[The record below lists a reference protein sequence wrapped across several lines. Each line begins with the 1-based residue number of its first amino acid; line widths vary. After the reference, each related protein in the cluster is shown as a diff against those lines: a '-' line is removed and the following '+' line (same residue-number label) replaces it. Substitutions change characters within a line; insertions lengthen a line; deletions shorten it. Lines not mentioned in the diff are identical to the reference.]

1 MTEITLI
8 APADYRVMPWR
19 NGQGTTTEI
28 AIAPGVGDRFRWR
41 LSIADVASS
50 GPFSDFSG
58 YDRVIAV
65 VSGAG
70 MRLAVAGRAPV
81 VLTRDSDP
89 YPFPG
94 DAATDCTLLD
104 GPIRDFNLMTDR
116 ATCRGALA
124 ALRFGPTPI
133 MPAPIMPAPIIPPP
147 APGATA
153 LLYTV
158 RGGLAVAA
166 GASGEWRVPEGAT
179 LRLDA
184 ASGGLSVAGEPGG
197 IALLAMIAPAAL

>member
-1 MTEITLI
+1 MDPEINLI
-8 APADYRVMPWR
+8 PPADYRVMTWR
-19 NGQGTTTEI
+19 NGLGTTTEI
-28 AIAPGVGDRFRWR
+28 AIAPGAGDRFRWR
-41 LSIADVASS
+41 LSIADVTSS

-65 VSGAG
+65 VTGAG

-94 DAATDCTLLD
+94 EAATHCTLLD

-116 ATCRGALA
+116 ETCRGALVT
-124 ALRFGPTPI
+124 LRFDA
-133 MPAPIMPAPIIPPP
+133 APIVPALT
-147 APGATA
+147 PGATG
-153 LLYTV
+153 LLYAL
-158 RGGLAVAA
+158 RGGLTVTV

-184 ASGGLSVAGEPGG
+184 GQSALSVAGAPGG
-197 IALLAMIAPAAL
+197 VALLATIAPAAS

>member
-8 APADYRVMPWR
+8 SPADYRVMTWR

-124 ALRFGPTPI
+124 ALRFGPAPMI
-133 MPAPIMPAPIIPPP
+133 PAPIVPVP

-153 LLYTV
+153 LLHAA
-158 RGGLAVAA
+158 RGNLAVAV
-166 GASGEWRVPEGAT
+166 GASGEWQVPEGAT
-179 LRLDA
+179 LRLEA
-184 ASGGLSVAGEPGG
+184 GPGGLSVAGEPGG
-197 IALLAMIAPAAL
+197 IALLATIAPAPP

>member
-1 MTEITLI
+1 MPEITLI
-8 APADYRVMPWR
+8 PPSDYRVMAWR

-28 AIAPGVGDRFRWR
+28 AIAPGAGDRFRWR
-41 LSIADVASS
+41 LSIADVAAS

-81 VLTRDSDP
+81 ELTQASDP

-94 DAATDCTLLD
+94 DAATECTLLG

-116 ATCRGALA
+116 AFCRGAVA
-124 ALRFGPTPI
+124 GLRFAGARVVRPL
-133 MPAPIMPAPIIPPP
+133 AV
-147 APGATA
+147 GATSFLHA
-153 LLYTV
+153 V
-158 RGGLAVAA
+158 RGGLAVS
-166 GASGEWRVPEGAT
+166 GSASGDWHVGEGAT
-179 LRLDA
+179 LRLED
-184 ASGGLSVAGEPGG
+184 VAGALTLAADAGG
-197 IALLAMIAPAAL
+197 VVLLATIEF

>member
-1 MTEITLI
+1 MTKITLI
-8 APADYRVMPWR
+8 PPDDYRVMKWR

-28 AIAPGVGDRFRWR
+28 AIAAGVGDRFRWR

-116 ATCRGALA
+116 ATCRGSLA
-124 ALRFGPTPI
+124 ALRFGG
-133 MPAPIMPAPIIPPP
+133 APIVPAL
-147 APGATA
+147 APDATA
-153 LLYTV
+153 VLHAVRSGFTV
-158 RGGLAVAA
+158 VARGR
-166 GASGEWRVPEGAT
+166 SEWRVPEGAT
-179 LRLDA
+179 LRLDGA
-184 ASGGLSVAGEPGG
+184 PGALTVTGEPAAA
-197 IALLAMIAPAAL
+197 ALLAVIAPASS